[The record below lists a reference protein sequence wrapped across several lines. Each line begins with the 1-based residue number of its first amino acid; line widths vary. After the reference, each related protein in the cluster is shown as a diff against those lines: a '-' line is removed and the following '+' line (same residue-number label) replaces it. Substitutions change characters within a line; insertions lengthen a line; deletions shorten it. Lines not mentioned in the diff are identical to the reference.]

1 MRCSGTDRRRSR
13 TKSPCGRLSEPRVTF
28 MNASPC
34 GGDLPGASDASHG
47 ALVDRTPVALLA
59 PAHGRHTAAWPDTY
73 RVGDETEQSPGT
85 QATTSA
91 SMAAVGFHPS
101 DLALSGS
108 RDIPAHSGRRRDPHR
123 SYRGCVKRL
132 YLLRHAKSAW
142 DEPALRDRDRP
153 LAPRGRKASKRMGRW
168 AKKHRIRPQLV
179 VCSTAVRA
187 EQTLKGVLPGLG
199 EPTIWF
205 EVTLYAAEAETLL
218 ARVETLPD
226 EVDEAMLVGHNPGL
240 MDLLLL
246 LAAPGELRKRAAVN
260 VPSGALAELEV
271 DIGRWADVSPGK
283 AMLTRFV
290 VPRELG

>member
-1 MRCSGTDRRRSR
+1 
-13 TKSPCGRLSEPRVTF
+13 V
-28 MNASPC
+28 
-34 GGDLPGASDASHG
+34 
-47 ALVDRTPVALLA
+47 
-59 PAHGRHTAAWPDTY
+59 
-73 RVGDETEQSPGT
+73 
-85 QATTSA
+85 
-91 SMAAVGFHPS
+91 
-101 DLALSGS
+101 
-108 RDIPAHSGRRRDPHR
+108 
-123 SYRGCVKRL
+123 
-132 YLLRHAKSAW
+132 
-142 DEPALRDRDRP
+142 
-153 LAPRGRKASKRMGRW
+153 
-168 AKKHRIRPQLV
+168 
-179 VCSTAVRA
+179 
-187 EQTLKGVLPGLG
+187 PGLG

>member
-1 MRCSGTDRRRSR
+1 
-13 TKSPCGRLSEPRVTF
+13 L
-28 MNASPC
+28 
-34 GGDLPGASDASHG
+34 GG
-47 ALVDRTPVALLA
+47 
-59 PAHGRHTAAWPDTY
+59 GRHLDLLPAREPTC
-73 RVGDETEQSPGT
+73 GL
-85 QATTSA
+85 ATLN
-91 SMAAVGFHPS
+91 H
-101 DLALSGS
+101 
-108 RDIPAHSGRRRDPHR
+108 HH

-142 DEPALRDRDRP
+142 DDPSLRDRDRP
-153 LAPRGRKASKRMGRW
+153 LAPRGRKAAKRIGRW

-187 EQTLKGVLPGLG
+187 EQTLERVLPGLG
-199 EPTIWF
+199 EPAVWF

-218 ARVETLPD
+218 GRVQVLPD

-246 LAAPGELRKRAAVN
+246 LAGPGELRKRAAVN

-271 DIGRWADVSPGK
+271 DVGRWADVSPGK